1 MTNVAW
7 QQIALG
13 DAGTW
18 VSGGTPSTSNPA
30 YWGGPIPW
38 MSSKSLTDFRIRDS
52 DRRVTNLGAESG
64 TRVVSKGTILMVVRG
79 MSLKSEFRMGITERE
94 VALSQDLKGLIPR
107 RDIDP
112 MFLAYSLKARTPEVL
127 GMVDEAGHGTGR
139 LQTDRLFSLEL
150 RIPPIEEQ
158 RRIVA
163 TLAALDNKRELN
175 QRLIALIPK
184 MIRARIDLLIS
195 RSSSAISVA
204 SLALFVNG
212 GAYTKGAS
220 GTGRMVLRIA
230 ELNSGP
236 GRSTVYNDIEVPE
249 DRTARTGD
257 ILMSWSGS
265 LDVYRWARDEAIV
278 NQHIFK
284 VIPSGYPS
292 WLVFDRL
299 ESAMAAFQGIARD
312 KATTMGHIQRGH
324 LESTTVELPS
334 PHSIAELDLVLGPV
348 WARLLQAE
356 RENTK
361 LEDLRDA
368 LLPELLDGRIRIPE
382 VDEALT

>member
-1 MTNVAW
+1 MTHVAW

-64 TRVVSKGTILMVVRG
+64 TRVVSEGTILMVVRG

-184 MIRARIDLLIS
+184 IIRARIDLSIS

-204 SLALFVNG
+204 SLARFVNG

-249 DRTARTGD
+249 DKTARTGD

-361 LEDLRDA
+361 LEGLRDA

-382 VDEALT
+382 VDEVLT